1 MTPRRWVHVAVVGL
15 LLVCVLRA
23 GKGSVGAA
31 EPVQGIASTWQGPG
45 AATPDCRWPWT
56 DCQTRA
62 VRSLQTGLVII
73 VTPQMYC
80 NCYVGRVGPNGETER
95 LIDLDPAQVAA
106 LGLDRAQGL
115 FPIEVWTVGPGSG
128 LPDTAM
134 AQP

>member
-15 LLVCVLRA
+15 LLVCVLLA

-45 AATPDCRWPWT
+45 AATHDCRWPWD

-62 VRSLQTGLVII
+62 VRSLQTGLVIV

-80 NCYVGRVGPNGETER
+80 LCEVPGSAHPHR

-106 LGLDRAQGL
+106 LGLDRSQGL
-115 FPIEVWTVGPGSG
+115 FPIEVWPVDGRTG
-128 LPDTAM
+128 LAVPDTAM
-134 AQP
+134 AAPR